1 MGKEKVLLHIC
12 CAPDATHSVNFLRQE
27 GYEVTG
33 FFYNPCIHP
42 TEEYKKRKTE
52 IVRLAAEMNLSLVE
66 DNYAPDHW
74 FDLTQ
79 GHETDPECGKRCEI
93 CYRMRL
99 EETAKTAAA
108 NGFTSFTTTLTI
120 SPHKKAE
127 LINTLGEEAGKVQ
140 DVQFL
145 SLNLKKQDG
154 FKKSLELSKKHNL
167 YRQHYCGCIYSL
179 ERSEKR
185 EKRSEK

>member
-1 MGKEKVLLHIC
+1 MQKKTVLLHIC
-12 CAPDATHSVNFLRQE
+12 CAPDATHSVNFLRE
-27 GYEVTG
+27 KGYDVTG
-33 FFYNPCIHP
+33 FFFNPCIHP
-42 TEEYKKRKTE
+42 QEEYDRRKAE
-52 IVRLAAEMNLSLVE
+52 IVRLAEKMDLFLIE
-66 DNYAPDHW
+66 DDYAPDHW
-74 FDLTQ
+74 FDLAR
-79 GHETDPECGKRCEI
+79 GHEDDPEGGKRCEI

-120 SPHKKAE
+120 SPHKNAE
-127 LINTLGEEAGKVQ
+127 LINALGEEARKTR

-145 SLNLKKQDG
+145 SQNLKKQDG

-179 ERSEKR
+179 GRTDGVS
-185 EKRSEK
+185 